1 MVQPVQADVTRRDPW
16 FVQHR
21 SRAKAVVALSFV
33 AVFVLHLVMDDAD
46 LTVLYV
52 LPVTLAALGFGMIAG
67 TVAGVVAV
75 GLTVLAVVLTSESMT
90 TVGWC
95 SHIAPLLLLGF
106 LAGASADRIR
116 QARRAERYA
125 LEVAMLQRDAAEV
138 NDSVVQGITAARW
151 LLESGQVDRAL
162 EVLDDTAA
170 SAQELVSRVLGADS
184 VLPHELR
191 NAHQVQRRPTAS
203 AGD

>member
-1 MVQPVQADVTRRDPW
+1 MVHPVDADVTRRDPW

-33 AVFVLHLVMDDAD
+33 AVFVLHLLTDDAD
-46 LTVLYV
+46 LSVLYV
-52 LPVTLAALGFGMIAG
+52 LPVTLAALGFGM
-67 TVAGVVAV
+67 VAGIVAGIVAV
-75 GLTVLAVVLTSESMT
+75 GLTVLGVALTSESV
-90 TVGWC
+90 TVIGWC
-95 SHIAPLLLLGF
+95 SHVAPLLLLGF
-106 LAGASADRIR
+106 LAGASADRVR

-125 LEVAMLQRDAAEV
+125 IEVAMLQRDAAEV

-162 EVLDDTAA
+162 EVLDDTAE
-170 SAQELVSRVLGADS
+170 SAQTLVSRVLGSGS